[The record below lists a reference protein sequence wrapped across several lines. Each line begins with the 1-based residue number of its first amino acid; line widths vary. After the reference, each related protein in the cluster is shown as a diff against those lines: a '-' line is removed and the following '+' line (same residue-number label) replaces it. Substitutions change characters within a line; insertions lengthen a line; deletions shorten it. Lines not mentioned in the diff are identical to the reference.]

1 MQIVSLTPAY
11 RGLRIG
17 MNYDNDT
24 IPVGNDKRTA
34 TEFWTGRGEECLV
47 SVMSNIVFLP
57 LLG

>member
-1 MQIVSLTPAY
+1 MFFYYMQIVSLTPAY

-34 TEFWTGRGEECLV
+34 TEF
-47 SVMSNIVFLP
+47 
-57 LLG
+57 